1 MAKMRKETCKFWL
14 IYNAIIFAV
23 YFLISTIV
31 LFLYTGNAT
40 WTLSLQT
47 VPIWVLAFLLS
58 FSITC
63 AIRKRLGLG
72 IFAVAIVVAIAFIIH
87 FIYQMNELNDLNTQH
102 LSIFPQIL
110 IPSYVVFIMHAVG
123 QGVYEKWFKK

>member
-1 MAKMRKETCKFWL
+1 MNEGQPF
-14 IYNAIIFAV
+14 
-23 YFLISTIV
+23 
-31 LFLYTGNAT
+31 
-40 WTLSLQT
+40 
-47 VPIWVLAFLLS
+47 WVLAFLLS
-58 FSITC
+58 FSITYV
-63 AIRKRLGLG
+63 IRKRLGLG

-87 FIYQMNELNDLNTQH
+87 FIYQMNVLNDLNTQH